1 MNTLSETRVSA
12 VPGRE
17 GGGGYL
23 RMHKQG
29 GGESQLTK
37 SGQRFQVEAA
47 HIFVVE
53 YTEQEP

>member
-1 MNTLSETRVSA
+1 MNTLSETRVSG

-37 SGQRFQVEAA
+37 SGQRFQVKAA

-53 YTEQEP
+53 YTEQ